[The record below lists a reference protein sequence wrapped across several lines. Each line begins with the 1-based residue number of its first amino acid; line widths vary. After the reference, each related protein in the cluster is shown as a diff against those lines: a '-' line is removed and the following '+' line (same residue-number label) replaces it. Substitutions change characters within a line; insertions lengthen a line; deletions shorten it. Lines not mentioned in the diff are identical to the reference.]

1 MTQEAAGTEA
11 ARRAADGAA
20 AIIFDNDGV
29 LVDSEP
35 VSLCAYR
42 DAMGE
47 QGVDLS
53 DADDERYCGLT
64 DADIVR
70 DLERMHGRSLNL
82 AQFEARKRELY
93 LAHSETRGL
102 PAFPGA
108 RQVLEVLRARGTPVA
123 LASSAPQEKIAHNL
137 EAAGLVGLFEVV
149 VSGEECER
157 GKPDPEIFV
166 EAARRL
172 NMDPEKCVVVED
184 SINGLVAARAAGMFA
199 VGVTNTFS
207 RERLAPY
214 ADAVIAELGELVV
227 MDEMDEMDTMDEMD
241 KNFFRGDLRTAQTTD

>member
-1 MTQEAAGTEA
+1 MTPETGGPEA
-11 ARRAADGAA
+11 ARRAASAAA

-42 DAMGE
+42 EAMGE
-47 QGVDLS
+47 QGIELS

-70 DLERMHGRSLNL
+70 DLERMHGCSLNL

-93 LAHSETRGL
+93 FAHSESRGM

-108 RQVLEVLRARGTPVA
+108 RQVLQSMRARGTAVA
-123 LASSAPQEKIAHNL
+123 LASSAPREKIAHNL
-137 EAAGLVGLFEVV
+137 EAAGLVGFFEVV

-157 GKPDPEIFV
+157 GKPDPEIFLQ
-166 EAARRL
+166 AARRL
-172 NMDPEKCVVVED
+172 KVEPAGCVVVED
-184 SINGLVAARAAGMFA
+184 SINGLIAARAAGMFA
-199 VGVTNTFS
+199 VGVTNTFA

-214 ADAVIAELGELVV
+214 ADAVIERLAELVG
-227 MDEMDEMDTMDEMD
+227 MDDMDITVP
-241 KNFFRGDLRTAQTTD
+241 